1 MKGRASRY
9 RTEKHMRTARSFR
22 PAALAASLCLA
33 SIALGA
39 EATAPAKTFTAKE
52 RAYWALQP
60 VRRPEPPTVQNLAWV
75 RNPIDAFILQRLE
88 AKGIQPGPEAD
99 KTTLLRRLTFDLI
112 GMPPTPEEVDAFLAD
127 NSPAAYEKVVDRL
140 LASPHYGERWARH
153 WLDVARYAESD
164 GFRAD
169 EYRPNIWRYRDY
181 VIKSLNQDKSFA
193 RFIQEQI
200 AGDELWPDDP
210 EARTATAFSRHYPD
224 EWNARDLMQR
234 RQEIL
239 QDVTDAV
246 GSAFLGLTVGCAKCH
261 DHKFDPI
268 LHRDYFRLQA
278 FFAHTAND
286 DRVPVWSAEQQLE
299 EQRKSQEWTRATAK
313 IREEME
319 LLRND
324 ARQAVIDDEY
334 FKFPDEIKNAVA
346 KAPEQRSPFE
356 QQLAHRAKVIKE
368 PSLFLALPK
377 LKPEKKKRYQELQ
390 AELAKFD
397 HLYHSE
403 PPVSAGMR
411 DLGAVAPPTH
421 VLAVGNYARPLEAV
435 EPGFLTILDPGP
447 AKITPP
453 AHGQS
458 TGRRT
463 ALAKWLSDPAN
474 PLTARVQV
482 NRLWHH
488 HFGVGIVATPG
499 DFGLM
504 GQRPTHPELLDWLSA
519 EFVSSDWSLKR
530 MHRLMVTSSTY
541 RQSSVER
548 EDAAR
553 LDPLNRLLW
562 RFRPQRL
569 EAESIRDSALL
580 VSGLL
585 RPSIGGPS
593 VFPALPAGMPRPAGG
608 WEVSS
613 NPADHHRRSIYISVR
628 RTATY
633 PLLSAF
639 DMPETLESCS
649 RRTQTTTAPQA
660 LTLLNAEASLEW
672 AQAFAGRVLQR
683 AGTDRSAQLTEA
695 FRLAYSRQPDAW
707 EKDRILTFLGKQ
719 RDRISDRQTKGQP
732 LALPTNGAAGLEP
745 ADAAALVDLCL
756 SLLNSN
762 EFVYRF

>member
-1 MKGRASRY
+1 
-9 RTEKHMRTARSFR
+9 MRSILVFGLGTVLS
-22 PAALAASLCLA
+22 LA
-33 SIALGA
+33 SISFAA
-39 EATAPAKTFTAKE
+39 ESAPAKTFSVKDRE
-52 RAYWALQP
+52 YWAFQP
-60 VRRPEPPTVQNLAWV
+60 VRRPDPPKVRNTAWV

-88 AKGIQPGPEAD
+88 QKGIGPASEAD
-99 KTTLLRRLTFDLI
+99 KITLIRRVTFDLT
-112 GMPPTPEEVDAFLAD
+112 GLPPTPDEVAAFVAD
-127 NSPAAYEKVVDRL
+127 TSPRAYERVVDRL

-181 VIKSLNQDKSFA
+181 VIQSFNHDKGYD

-200 AGDELWPDDP
+200 AGDELWPENP
-210 EARTATAFSRHYPD
+210 QARIATAFSRHYPD

-239 QDVTDAV
+239 QDITDAV
-246 GSAFLGLTVGCAKCH
+246 GSAFMGLTVGCAKCH

-268 LHRDYFRLQA
+268 LHRDYYRLQA
-278 FFAHTAND
+278 FFAATAND
-286 DRVPVWSAEQQLE
+286 DRIPVWSAKQQAE
-299 EQRKSQEWTRATAK
+299 EQRKSEEWIRATAK
-313 IREEME
+313 IREEIAALQNE
-319 LLRND
+319 
-324 ARQAVIDDEY
+324 ARQAVIDEEY

-377 LKPEKKKRYQELQ
+377 LKGEKKKRYEELR
-390 AELAKFD
+390 AELASFN

-403 PPVSAGMR
+403 EPIGAGMR
-411 DLGAVAPPTH
+411 DLGPLAPPTH
-421 VLAVGNYARPLEAV
+421 VLAVSNYARPLEEV

-453 AHGQS
+453 RDGQS

-474 PLTARVQV
+474 PLTARVEV

-488 HFGVGIVATPG
+488 HFGAGIVATPG
-499 DFGLM
+499 DFGRM
-504 GQRPTHPELLDWLSA
+504 GQRPTHPELLDWLSS
-519 EFVSSDWSLKR
+519 EFVSNGWSLKR
-530 MHRLMVTSSTY
+530 MHRLMVTSNTY
-541 RQSSVER
+541 RQSSAER

-585 RPSIGGPS
+585 NPAVGGPS
-593 VFPALPAGMPRPAGG
+593 VFPSLPAGMPPPPGG
-608 WEVSS
+608 WSVSRD
-613 NPADHHRRSIYISVR
+613 PADQHRRSVYISVR

-639 DMPETLESCS
+639 DMPESLESCS

-660 LTLLNAEASLEW
+660 LTLLNAEPSLEW
-672 AQAFAGRVLQR
+672 AQAFAGRVSQK
-683 AGTDRSAQLTEA
+683 AGADRSAQVVEA
-695 FRLAYSRQPDAW
+695 VRLAFSRQPDSW
-707 EKDRILTFLGKQ
+707 EKDRMLTFLSQQ
-719 RDRISDRQTKGQP
+719 RNRIAERQTKGEP
-732 LALPTNGAAGLEP
+732 LALPTAGAAGLDP
-745 ADAAALVDLCL
+745 VDGAALVDLCL
-756 SLLNSN
+756 TLLNSN